1 VAEDQRPAPAAWCRR
16 ILATLC
22 ERAAEGEEA
31 AYLQLLL
38 TCLIDLDPP
47 ADEFDGLLARYRRDH
62 RPGIAEAA
70 AVLQDAWQRATAPEA
85 EAPEISLAERLRIA
99 GALLDQARARAAVV
113 QVSPERLR
121 IDLYGGGRYSLG
133 PLELRHELAGR
144 TVLRGRVVG
153 DDPRTLQR
161 HEVRLRVIGFALM
174 DIPSQAYEVFV
185 TPRAVVVEGAA
196 GYFQVFTEE
205 RLARLAEAAMAQRQP
220 AAT

>member
-1 VAEDQRPAPAAWCRR
+1 MAADQHLSPAAWCRR

-47 ADEFDGLLARYRRDH
+47 ADEFDGLLERYRRDH

-70 AVLQDAWQRATAPEA
+70 AVLQHAWHRATAPEA
-85 EAPEISLAERLRIA
+85 EAPEIPLAERLRLA

-144 TVLRGRVVG
+144 TVLRGRVL
-153 DDPRTLQR
+153 DDPRALQR
-161 HEVRLRVIGFALM
+161 HEVRLRLIGFALL
-174 DIPSQAYEVFV
+174 DVPPQAYEVFV
-185 TPRAVVVEGAA
+185 TPRAIVVEGAA
-196 GYFQVFTEE
+196 GHFQVFTEE
-205 RLARLAEAAMAQRQP
+205 TLARLAAAAVAQRQP